1 MTQDIFNEI
10 VERFRVQHPDF
21 VEQAEWSLLEG
32 DDSDSTKIEAQ
43 FMVSLKSNE
52 KVYKIPILETLQTQD
67 SPEPIERAIL
77 AINNKLLSRLQNIEN
92 LIL

>member
-10 VERFRVQHPDF
+10 VERFRVQLPDF